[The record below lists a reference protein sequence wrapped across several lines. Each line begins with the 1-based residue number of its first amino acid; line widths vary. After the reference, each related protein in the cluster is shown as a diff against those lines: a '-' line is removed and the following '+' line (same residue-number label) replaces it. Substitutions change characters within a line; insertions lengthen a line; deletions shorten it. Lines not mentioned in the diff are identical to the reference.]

1 MRRDFEIS
9 EFRLKM
15 FWNKHKKNRK
25 WDERPQLYKGRF
37 FYLKQVSQI
46 FLAVFGVVSILALL
60 NYFRHSEALSIQKVE
75 IMGELKHITK
85 DQVLKLSGLKQG
97 DKLFTASFSDVREN
111 ILRFSWIEA
120 VRIRREFPDTI
131 QIFVT
136 ERQPMALLLAGSLYL
151 MDESGKIFKKV
162 DKGEALDLP
171 VVTGFDQDKL
181 EKYPYLM
188 KSYLKVVVNVLKYFQ
203 EQDFYQ
209 NDPVSEVHFDSVAGI
224 TVFTK
229 NNGLEVFYGR
239 GDFELKHKSLE
250 KFKLSKYFNNA
261 NFVRLDLDSNSR
273 IIARMGR
280 VVSND
285 EER

>member
-1 MRRDFEIS
+1 
-9 EFRLKM
+9 M
-15 FWNKHKKNRK
+15 FWNKNKKNRK

-37 FYLKQVSQI
+37 FYLKQVAQI
-46 FLAVFGVVSILALL
+46 FLVVFGVVSVLALL
-60 NYFRHSEALSIQKVE
+60 NYFRHSEALSIRKVE
-75 IMGELKHITK
+75 ILGELKHITK
-85 DQVLKLSGLKQG
+85 DQVLKLSGLEQG
-97 DKLFTASFSDVREN
+97 DKLFTVSFSDVREN

-136 ERQPMALLLAGSLYL
+136 ERKPMALLLAGSLYL
-151 MDESGKIFKKV
+151 MDESGKIFKKT

-171 VVTGFDQDKL
+171 VITGFAREEL

-188 KSYLKVVVNVLKYFQ
+188 KSYLKVSVNVLKYFQ
-203 EQDFYQ
+203 EQDFYR
-209 NDPVSEVHFDSVAGI
+209 NDPVSEVHFDSVSGI

-229 NNGLEVFYGR
+229 NKGLEVFYGR

-261 NFVRLDLDSNSR
+261 NFVRLDLDSNPK
-273 IIARMGR
+273 IIARLGR